1 MDILVI
7 IFGIASIWMIA
18 AIGKT
23 ELERKNNLKDLEV
36 RFLVASAHFQ
46 QYRYQMLKIL
56 EIVYDKASEADEQ
69 FKKDYE
75 KIVETIDKKFE
86 EFGDEWIKNMN
97 SSLGYETEYKNWQEA
112 TKYIESVM
120 KKIKYD
126 KFRERN

>member
-7 IFGIASIWMIA
+7 IFGIASIWMFA

-36 RFLVASAHFQ
+36 RFLVTSAHFQ

-75 KIVETIDKKFE
+75 KIITVIVAKNRDGRSGSFVLKYQGNITKFKE
-86 EFGDEWIKNMN
+86 E
-97 SSLGYETEYKNWQEA
+97 
-112 TKYIESVM
+112 
-120 KKIKYD
+120 
-126 KFRERN
+126 